1 MVKNLQKHDNGE
13 SFFFATMLRTFEVC
27 RLFFWLIWGYLLS
40 KFLIKIYHFWLLRVT
55 LFQLISSNNVS
66 QYGVFYINNVIFL
79 SKIQITVNSVTKC
92 KNEKTFTTNDLY
104 KISCKSKIYLINF
117 LLHKNIYILRITN
130 VNIITKIFDVC
141 ALSLSDLTLHILT
154 IIVLFRLC

>member
-1 MVKNLQKHDNGE
+1 MSPLSGIHKKYLKIKRCKNIFSDKAKVVKNLQKHDNGE

-66 QYGVFYINNVIFL
+66 QYGVFYIKNVMFL

-104 KISCKSKIYLINF
+104 KISCKSKIYLIKF
-117 LLHKNIYILRITN
+117 LLHKNLYFKNHKML
-130 VNIITKIFDVC
+130 K
-141 ALSLSDLTLHILT
+141 
-154 IIVLFRLC
+154 